1 MHIRKTLD
9 CWELNVGRNI
19 ALIGHSDEV
28 SDRNAEQ
35 IYRKLEERNR
45 QYKVMNNLVE
55 LCSRIF
61 WKVEIVNCE
70 IGYFSKDVS
79 DQNVEG
85 MVPVCLSV
93 YNKMW
98 EEREKLKK
106 ELSKKEPEF
115 KDLENPQV
123 FHIAKK
129 KKRERKSP
137 VFQSEHQGYGWAVI
151 W

>member
-1 MHIRKTLD
+1 
-9 CWELNVGRNI
+9 
-19 ALIGHSDEV
+19 
-28 SDRNAEQ
+28 
-35 IYRKLEERNR
+35 
-45 QYKVMNNLVE
+45 MNNLVE

-61 WKVEIVNCE
+61 WKVELVNCE

-106 ELSKKEPEF
+106 ELSKKKPEF

-129 KKRERKSP
+129 KKREKENPLCSK
-137 VFQSEHQGYGWAVI
+137 VNTKGMAGLSFDKEITGLFK
-151 W
+151 

>member
-1 MHIRKTLD
+1 
-9 CWELNVGRNI
+9 
-19 ALIGHSDEV
+19 
-28 SDRNAEQ
+28 
-35 IYRKLEERNR
+35 
-45 QYKVMNNLVE
+45 MNNLVE

-61 WKVEIVNCE
+61 WKVELVNCE

-115 KDLENPQV
+115 KDLENPQF

-129 KKRERKSP
+129 KKKEKENPLCSK
-137 VFQSEHQGYGWAVI
+137 VNTKGMAGLSFDKEITGLFK
-151 W
+151 